1 VFGLSRVTYTVF
13 AVWMA
18 VAVLTYF
25 GYSLRNSR
33 LNKSGAEQAELT
45 H

>member
-1 VFGLSRVTYTVF
+1 MTV
-13 AVWMA
+13 AI
-18 VAVLTYF
+18 LTYF
-25 GYSLRNSR
+25 GYGLRNSH